1 MVKLTKVLEDVVF
14 TSNTDSKSFDD
25 IEIVDIAYS
34 SLKCQEGYMFVALK
48 GETVDGHKYVF
59 DAYSRG
65 ARVFVLQDDIEMAD
79 DAIKIIVEDSR
90 IALSKISA
98 NYFGNPSKSL
108 KIRMEKK
115 IIGVTGTKGKTTIT
129 NYISEVLNRAG
140 INTGVVGTN
149 GTFYNNISETT
160 VNTTPE
166 SYELHRIFRKMLDS
180 GVECVSM
187 EVSSGGL
194 QRHRVEHVD
203 FDVAIFTNL
212 SPDHIGPKEHPTFQ
226 NYLECKAKLFTLAK
240 HGIINID
247 DEHAQEIIDIA
258 TCDIET
264 FGIKK
269 QADIRATNIEYS
281 KNLDSLGVKFV
292 CETKNTAGNY
302 YICSPGMFSIY
313 NALAVIAVCKYLGV
327 KKEITREAL
336 TEAKVCGRV
345 EVLSVLPYATIIIDY
360 AHNGVSLENI
370 LKTLEHYDHKRLICL
385 FGSVGGRTKIRRKE
399 LGDVASRECDLSI
412 LTSDNPDFEDPL
424 EIIDDIAKSFD
435 KAKSKY
441 IVEPDRKKAVQLA
454 VRMAREGDMIVLA
467 GKGHETYQLI
477 KGVKVPFSEREI
489 VKEEARKI
497 LESRK
502 DEIMIAN

>member
-108 KIRMEKK
+108 KI
-115 IIGVTGTKGKTTIT
+115 IGVTGTKGKTTIT

-203 FDVAIFTNL
+203 FDVAIL

>member
-14 TSNTDSKSFDD
+14 TSNTDSKGFDD

-108 KIRMEKK
+108 K

>member
-1 MVKLTKVLEDVVF
+1 MVKLTKVLEDVTF
-14 TSNTDSKSFDD
+14 TTNTDSNSFND

-34 SLKCQEGYMFVALK
+34 SLKCQKGYMFVAIE

-65 ARVFVLQDDIEMAD
+65 ARVFVLQHDMEMAQ

-90 IALSKISA
+90 IALSKMSA

-108 KIRMEKK
+108 K

-129 NYISEVLNRAG
+129 NYISEVLNKAG

-149 GTFYNNISETT
+149 GTFYNNVSETT

-180 GVECVSM
+180 GVKCVSM

-194 QRHRVEHVD
+194 QRYRVEDVD

-247 DEHAQEIIDIA
+247 DEHAQEIMDIA

-269 QADIRATNIEYS
+269 EADIKATNIQYS
-281 KNLDSLGVKFV
+281 KEVASLGVNFV
-292 CETKNTAGNY
+292 CKTQNTEGNY

-424 EIIDDIAKSFD
+424 EIIDDIAKSFE
-435 KAKSKY
+435 KNRSKY

-477 KGVKVPFSEREI
+477 KGVKVPFCEKEI

-502 DEIMIAN
+502 DEIMLAN

>member
-14 TSNTDSKSFDD
+14 TSNTDSKGFDD

-48 GETVDGHKYVF
+48 GETVDGHKYVS

-108 KIRMEKK
+108 K

-327 KKEITREAL
+327 KKRNN
-336 TEAKVCGRV
+336 KR
-345 EVLSVLPYATIIIDY
+345 SS
-360 AHNGVSLENI
+360 NRSKSLW
-370 LKTLEHYDHKRLICL
+370 
-385 FGSVGGRTKIRRKE
+385 
-399 LGDVASRECDLSI
+399 
-412 LTSDNPDFEDPL
+412 
-424 EIIDDIAKSFD
+424 
-435 KAKSKY
+435 
-441 IVEPDRKKAVQLA
+441 
-454 VRMAREGDMIVLA
+454 
-467 GKGHETYQLI
+467 
-477 KGVKVPFSEREI
+477 
-489 VKEEARKI
+489 
-497 LESRK
+497 
-502 DEIMIAN
+502 

>member
-14 TSNTDSKSFDD
+14 TSNTNSKGFDD

-108 KIRMEKK
+108 KI
-115 IIGVTGTKGKTTIT
+115 IGVTGTK
-129 NYISEVLNRAG
+129 
-140 INTGVVGTN
+140 
-149 GTFYNNISETT
+149 
-160 VNTTPE
+160 
-166 SYELHRIFRKMLDS
+166 FRKMLDS

>member
-14 TSNTDSKSFDD
+14 TSNTDSKGFDD

-79 DAIKIIVEDSR
+79 DAI
-90 IALSKISA
+90 
-98 NYFGNPSKSL
+98 
-108 KIRMEKK
+108 K

>member
-14 TSNTDSKSFDD
+14 TSNTNSKGFDD

-108 KIRMEKK
+108 K

-412 LTSDNPDFEDPL
+412 LTSDNPDFEDPMNV
-424 EIIDDIAKSFD
+424 IDDIAKSF
-435 KAKSKY
+435 
-441 IVEPDRKKAVQLA
+441 
-454 VRMAREGDMIVLA
+454 EGSSCEV
-467 GKGHETYQLI
+467 I
-477 KGVKVPFSEREI
+477 KIYRFVV
-489 VKEEARKI
+489 
-497 LESRK
+497 
-502 DEIMIAN
+502 

>member
-14 TSNTDSKSFDD
+14 TSNTNSKGF
-25 IEIVDIAYS
+25 
-34 SLKCQEGYMFVALK
+34 
-48 GETVDGHKYVF
+48 
-59 DAYSRG
+59 
-65 ARVFVLQDDIEMAD
+65 DDIEMAD

-108 KIRMEKK
+108 K

>member
-108 KIRMEKK
+108 KI
-115 IIGVTGTKGKTTIT
+115 IGVTGTKGKTTIT

-203 FDVAIFTNL
+203 FDVAIFT
-212 SPDHIGPKEHPTFQ
+212 KEHPTFQ

>member
-1 MVKLTKVLEDVVF
+1 MFLMH
-14 TSNTDSKSFDD
+14 
-25 IEIVDIAYS
+25 I
-34 SLKCQEGYMFVALK
+34 QE
-48 GETVDGHKYVF
+48 
-59 DAYSRG
+59 

-108 KIRMEKK
+108 K

-212 SPDHIGPKEHPTFQ
+212 SPDHIGPKEHPTFE

-435 KAKSKY
+435 KGLGFCLGLFFLRPVFY
-441 IVEPDRKKAVQLA
+441 IILA
-454 VRMAREGDMIVLA
+454 
-467 GKGHETYQLI
+467 
-477 KGVKVPFSEREI
+477 FSDNEYIGPNGNR
-489 VKEEARKI
+489 VYVA
-497 LESRK
+497 
-502 DEIMIAN
+502 

>member
-34 SLKCQEGYMFVALK
+34 SLKCQKGYMFVALK

-65 ARVFVLQDDIEMAD
+65 ARVFVLQHDMEMAD
-79 DAIKIIVEDSR
+79 DVIKIIVEDSR

-108 KIRMEKK
+108 K

-149 GTFYNNISETT
+149 GTFYNNVSETT

-345 EVLSVLPYATIIIDY
+345 EVLSVLPSATIIIDY

>member
-1 MVKLTKVLEDVVF
+1 MVKLTKVLEDVTF
-14 TSNTDSKSFDD
+14 TTNADSNSFNDV
-25 IEIVDIAYS
+25 EIVDIAYS
-34 SLKCQEGYMFVALK
+34 SLKCQSGYMFVAIQ

-65 ARVFVLQDDIEMAD
+65 ARVFVLQHDMEMAA
-79 DAIKIIVEDSR
+79 DAIKIIVKDSR
-90 IALSKISA
+90 IALSKMSA

-108 KIRMEKK
+108 K

-149 GTFYNNISETT
+149 GTFYNNVSETT

-180 GVECVSM
+180 GVQCVSM

-194 QRHRVEHVD
+194 QRYRVEDVD

-247 DEHAQEIIDIA
+247 DEHAQEIMDIA
-258 TCDIET
+258 TCDVET

-269 QADIRATNIEYS
+269 QADIQATNIEYS
-281 KNLDSLGVKFV
+281 KEVASLGVNFV
-292 CETKNTAGNY
+292 CKTQNTEGNY

-435 KAKSKY
+435 KNKSKY

-477 KGVKVPFSEREI
+477 KGVKVPFCEKEI

-502 DEIMIAN
+502 DEIMLAN